1 MDLDGVNKMRP
12 QRKNMCKTCIYRT
25 SIGKKLKG
33 KVLKHAC
40 HEMSDNRATCAGSIN
55 QGEKL
60 EIMHSTSEEVK
71 QWTNDNWEEVAKV
84 VFRNRVNKEVLKQ
97 IIGEM

>member
-1 MDLDGVNKMRP
+1 MRP

-25 SIGKKLKG
+25 NIGKKLKG

-40 HEMSDNRATCAGSIN
+40 HEMSDNRATCAGAIN

-60 EIMHSTSEEVK
+60 EIMHSTPEETK
-71 QWTNDNWEEVAKV
+71 QWGECVTQNWEEIAES
-84 VFRNRVNKEVLKQ
+84 VFRNRVGKETLKE
-97 IIGEM
+97 IIGEI